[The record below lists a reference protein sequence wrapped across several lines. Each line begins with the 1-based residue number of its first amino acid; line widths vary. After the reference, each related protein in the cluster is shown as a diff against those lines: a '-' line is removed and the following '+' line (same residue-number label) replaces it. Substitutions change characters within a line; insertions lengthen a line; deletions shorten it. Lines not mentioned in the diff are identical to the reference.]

1 MLCWLECV
9 VRCTYIPRYCCCETQ
24 VCRKYISFFIYT
36 SVVSSLCAVV
46 LSSTTPS
53 LLLFVRLSSV
63 PIILHAK
70 RTEDRMQEGSYSALV
85 EELKNVNDCHKK

>member
-1 MLCWLECV
+1 MALPLCCAGWSVLCGAHTFPDTV
-9 VRCTYIPRYCCCETQ
+9 VVKLKSVENIFL
-24 VCRKYISFFIYT
+24 FFIYT

-70 RTEDRMQEGSYSALV
+70 RTEDRMQEGS
-85 EELKNVNDCHKK
+85 